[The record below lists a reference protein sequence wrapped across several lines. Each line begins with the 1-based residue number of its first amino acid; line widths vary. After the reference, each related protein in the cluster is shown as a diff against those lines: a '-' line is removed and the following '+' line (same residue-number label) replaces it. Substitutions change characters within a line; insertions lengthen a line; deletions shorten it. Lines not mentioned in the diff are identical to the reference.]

1 MNAVRHLAGA
11 AGGFDGAA
19 VDGKVAI
26 ETDAAAPEFR
36 RAARDDERAAAL
48 DGQAAS
54 GFNAEAAEYELVLVM
69 VLVVPSAR
77 TIFAPAGR
85 ATAIEA
91 ALVKF
96 TPLRVRVF
104 VVLSHSALVVSG
116 VPSLS
121 PVVSSASA
129 LLPSS

>member
-1 MNAVRHLAGA
+1 MMVRSPSPSRQMPQLLSS
-11 AGGFDGAA
+11 
-19 VDGKVAI
+19 
-26 ETDAAAPEFR
+26 AAPPVTMSVPLPSMVR
-36 RAARDDERAAAL
+36 L
-48 DGQAAS
+48 PPAS
-54 GFNAEAAEYELVLVM
+54 IPKLLLWFEDELVLVM

-91 ALVKF
+91 VLVKF